1 MRTRPASCGVRR
13 ENSPIVEL
21 GGKAGYSN
29 PCSSVPAGTPTRQG
43 LQSGRGL
50 PSSTFR
56 RLPLAGLG
64 QNATAAGPTKRR
76 VGSWPAICSRSL
88 IVNGRRLSL
97 KSKPIRTTPQPS
109 HSRILRGH
117 RVGRVTFH
125 FRRDRRSR
133 GRPHNNQAAQRMV
146 GLVAF
151 GALAAFGLAVAHSC
165 ASLRQPAKTL
175 MQPASAYTNPEDALA
190 AAFQLDMHGE
200 WDAANALYGEVARR
214 WPEHEQYAQGRVTE
228 IEEKQ
233 SRANQP

>member
-1 MRTRPASCGVRR
+1 MASNLQPKFDSERTKAIAQVQTDKERLRARATHEFFGGIVLVASLFIFGVIA
-13 ENSPIVEL
+13 E
-21 GGKAGYSN
+21 A
-29 PCSSVPAGTPTRQG
+29 
-43 LQSGRGL
+43 
-50 PSSTFR
+50 
-56 RLPLAGLG
+56 
-64 QNATAAGPTKRR
+64 
-76 VGSWPAICSRSL
+76 VG
-88 IVNGRRLSL
+88 V
-97 KSKPIRTTPQPS
+97 
-109 HSRILRGH
+109 
-117 RVGRVTFH
+117 
-125 FRRDRRSR
+125 
-133 GRPHNNQAAQRMV
+133 PHNNQAAQRMV

-151 GALAAFGLAVAHSC
+151 GALAAFGLAVAHWC